1 MDNRATIGIKSMRF
15 QRPLNRVLH
24 TTRPRSTFDYSA
36 QRIHISIRL
45 SSSCAS
51 ADMASIDTSQRLSKL
66 RQLMK
71 EKNVDVYSME
81 ASSMVAT
88 A

>member
-1 MDNRATIGIKSMRF
+1 MRF

-24 TTRPRSTFDYSA
+24 ATRPRTTFDYSP

-51 ADMASIDTSQRLSKL
+51 ADMANIDTSQRLSKL

-71 EKNVDVYSME
+71 EKNVDVYSMVVSE
-81 ASSMVAT
+81 VAV
-88 A
+88 ARS